1 MLSIQQC
8 ETILNKNRKQ
18 KLTKEQVAEV
28 KTFLM
33 LLAKISIQEYKKSSV

>member
-18 KLTKEQVAEV
+18 KLTKEQVTEV
-28 KTFLM
+28 RSFLM
-33 LLAKISIQEYKKSSV
+33 LLAKISIHEYKKSSI